1 MKTVL
6 IILAI
11 VFIAVAGL
19 SGFMLARADTHGQV
33 ALWAIML
40 IANLF
45 NCVSSGRAL
54 GKMH

>member
-11 VFIAVAGL
+11 VPIAGAGL
-19 SGFMLARADTHGQV
+19 SGFMLARVDTPWQV

-45 NCVSSGRAL
+45 SCVRTGSAL